1 MFGLGGA
8 LRHPLFLVTD
18 APFSG
23 YISMHIITTTHPHI
37 VKVVPRQFPTGHVQ
51 FSITN
56 EETKEVVNS
65 FVSSSVVD
73 IRDNFIESQIGTM
86 PSGFINEG
94 TFYTLIVQD
103 VNDSYKEVYRGK
115 MFCTDQTDLD
125 KYTTIENTY
134 TEKESS
140 SNGYL
145 YR

>member
-1 MFGLGGA
+1 
-8 LRHPLFLVTD
+8 
-18 APFSG
+18 
-23 YISMHIITTTHPHI
+23 MHIITTQYPHE
-37 VKVVPRQFPTGHVQ
+37 VKVVPRQFPTGAVQ

-65 FVSSSVVD
+65 FVSAGV
-73 IRDNFIESQIGTM
+73 RRLTDNFVKSQIGSM
-86 PSGFINEG
+86 PTGFINEG

-103 VNDSYKEVYRGK
+103 VNDSYKEIYRGK
-115 MFCTDQTDLD
+115 MFCTDQTDLE
-125 KYTTIENTY
+125 KYTTLEDTY